1 MSNEVFFKE
10 GMIIATIKVL
20 GNCARLIEQLIIRV
34 IWPTNE
40 SKQCFKMLAGIGSV
54 AQDLVLDVL
63 TISLVSTKLNNLKL
77 YRCVEQ
83 AVVWM
88 AALEVS
94 EV

>member
-1 MSNEVFFKE
+1 
-10 GMIIATIKVL
+10 
-20 GNCARLIEQLIIRV
+20 
-34 IWPTNE
+34 
-40 SKQCFKMLAGIGSV
+40 MLAGIGSV

-63 TISLVSTKLNNLKL
+63 SISLVSTKFNNLKL